1 MARSGI
7 DQSPHRLSQ
16 RLSAGADEALG
27 DGMVRVFVLAAT
39 RLYREALTIALERT
53 GSIEIVGGGEIWPD
67 SGVEI
72 AERRPDV
79 VLVDAAVPGAGVAI
93 ADVLALPTAPRVV
106 AIARTDDENEV
117 LACAEAGIS
126 GYVAHAD
133 SIAAAVEAIESV
145 ARGELLTTPR
155 VAALLLE
162 RVRSLAAAVPSAE
175 TTRLTPREWEIA
187 ELLGDGATNKMIAQ
201 RLGIEPATVKNHV
214 HNILEKLQVS
224 RRTEAALRVRAGLVR
239 ASRP

>member
-1 MARSGI
+1 MARTGTDDSTLRTVEVGT
-7 DQSPHRLSQ
+7 
-16 RLSAGADEALG
+16 
-27 DGMVRVFVLAAT
+27 VRVFVLAGA
-39 RLYREALTIALERT
+39 RLFREALTVALEGT
-53 GSIEIVGGGEIWPD
+53 GSIEIVGGAEIWPD

-79 VLVDAAVPGAGVAI
+79 VLVDAAVSGAAAAI
-93 ADVLALPTAPRVV
+93 ADVLALSPAPRVV
-106 AIARTDDENEV
+106 AIARTDDEAEV

-133 SIAAAVEAIESV
+133 SIDAAVEAIESV

-162 RVRSLAAAVPSAE
+162 RVRSLAAAVPPGAAN
-175 TTRLTPREWEIA
+175 RLTPREREIA
-187 ELLGDGATNKMIAQ
+187 ELLADGQTNKVIAQ
-201 RLGIEPATVKNHV
+201 RLGIEPTTVKNHV

-224 RRTEAALRVRAGLVR
+224 RRTDAALRVRAGLVR
-239 ASRP
+239 IPKD